1 MAAVRVVVHGEV
13 QGVFFRD
20 ECRQQAQAAGVA
32 GWIRNDSAGTVEAVF
47 EGDAGA
53 VDRMVQWCKSGPAQ
67 ARVEH
72 VDVSDQDE
80 SGLAAFE
87 VRD

>member
-1 MAAVRVVVHGEV
+1 MTAVRVVVHGEV

-20 ECRQQAQAAGVA
+20 ECRQEAQAAGVA
-32 GWIRNDSAGTVEAVF
+32 GWVRNDSAGTVEAVF
-47 EGDAGA
+47 EGGADA
-53 VDRMVQWCKSGPAQ
+53 VDRMVQWCKSGPEQ

-72 VDVSDQDE
+72 VEVADQEE
-80 SGLAAFE
+80 SGLSGYE

>member
-20 ECRQQAQAAGVA
+20 ECRQKAQAAGVA
-32 GWIRNDSAGTVEAVF
+32 GWVRNDSAGTVGAVF
-47 EGDAGA
+47 EGDADA
-53 VDRMVQWCKSGPAQ
+53 VDRMVQWCKSGPSQ

-72 VDVSDQDE
+72 VDVSDEGE
-80 SGLAAFE
+80 SGLEGFE
-87 VRD
+87 VRN

>member
-1 MAAVRVVVHGEV
+1 MAAVRVVVHGDV

-32 GWIRNDSAGTVEAVF
+32 GWVRNDSSGTVEAVF
-47 EGDAGA
+47 EGDAVA
-53 VDRMVQWCKSGPAQ
+53 VDRIVDWCKSGPAQ
-67 ARVEH
+67 ARVDH
-72 VDVSDQDE
+72 VDVSAEQE
-80 SGLAAFE
+80 SGRTGFE

>member
-20 ECRQQAQAAGVA
+20 ECRQKAQAAGVA
-32 GWIRNDSAGTVEAVF
+32 DWVRNDSTGTVEAVF
-47 EGDAGA
+47 EGHTDA
-53 VDRMVQWCKSGPAQ
+53 VDRMVQWCKSGRRKPGSSASTSPTRTSQ
-67 ARVEH
+67 ALP
-72 VDVSDQDE
+72 
-80 SGLAAFE
+80 GFE

>member
-1 MAAVRVVVHGEV
+1 MAAVRVVVHGDV

-32 GWIRNDSAGTVEAVF
+32 GWVRNDPSGTVEAVF
-47 EGDAGA
+47 EGDGDA
-53 VDRMVQWCKSGPAQ
+53 VDRMVQWSKSGPSQ

-72 VDVSDQDE
+72 VDVADQEE
-80 SGLAAFE
+80 SGLTGFE